1 MSKVKGKVKV
11 KLTIL
16 CENTAAFASNTLG
29 EHGFSVFI
37 ETEHGNYLFD
47 TGQGDTLIHNAL
59 SLKKDLRK
67 ISKVFLSHSHYD
79 HTGGLLPFL
88 NVVPGIEVIGH
99 PNVFTDRY
107 IKRPSG
113 EINYIG
119 IPYRRALL
127 EGMGARFI
135 LHKTFQEVGPDIFL
149 TGEIPRT
156 TAFEKG
162 DNHLLVKQGDGYIPD
177 PFLDD
182 QSVIVDTPKGL
193 TIILGCAHA
202 GVVNTINYTID
213 RTGKDK
219 IYAVI
224 GGMHLVSSTPNQI
237 AQTIKA
243 LKEFEIGRLGGCH
256 CTGPNAS
263 HALASAFGDRFFFAN
278 VGTVIEA

>member
-1 MSKVKGKVKV
+1 MKV

-16 CENTAAFASNTLG
+16 CENTVAFASNTLG

-37 ETEHGNYLFD
+37 ETEYGNYLLD
-47 TGQGDTLIHNAL
+47 TGQGNTIIHNAL

-67 ISKVFLSHSHYD
+67 ISKIFLSHSHCD

-88 NVVPGIEVIGH
+88 NVVPGVEIIGH
-99 PNVFTDRY
+99 PDVFTDRY
-107 IKRPSG
+107 VRRPSG

-135 LHKTFQEVGPDIFL
+135 LHKTFEEVGPAVFL
-149 TGEIPRT
+149 TGEIPRK

-162 DNHLLVKQGDGYIPD
+162 DDNLLVKEGDGYIPD

-182 QSVIVDTPKGL
+182 QSLIIDTPKG
-193 TIILGCAHA
+193 IIIIIGCAHA
-202 GVVNTINYTID
+202 GVINTINYTID
-213 RTGKDK
+213 RMGKDK

-224 GGMHLVSSTPNQI
+224 GGMHLHSSTSDQI

-243 LKEFEIGRLGGCH
+243 LKEFDIGRLGGCH

-263 HALASAFGDRFFFAN
+263 YALASAFGDRFFFAH
-278 VGTVIEA
+278 VGTVMEA